1 MKTIKNVFKN
11 QKEYRKKRAKFDAM
25 SPEEKQAYKKSKED
39 KNSSPAEFVNNKT
52 SETLRLRTELTDKRL
67 NQEVT
72 HKKKFNLVYTCLHF
86 LI

>member
-39 KNSSPAEFVNNKT
+39 KKSSPAEFVNNKT

-67 NQEVT
+67 NQEVRWLY
-72 HKKKFNLVYTCLHF
+72 NLL
-86 LI
+86 

>member
-1 MKTIKNVFKN
+1 
-11 QKEYRKKRAKFDAM
+11 M

-67 NQEVT
+67 NQEVR
-72 HKKKFNLVYTCLHF
+72 
-86 LI
+86 